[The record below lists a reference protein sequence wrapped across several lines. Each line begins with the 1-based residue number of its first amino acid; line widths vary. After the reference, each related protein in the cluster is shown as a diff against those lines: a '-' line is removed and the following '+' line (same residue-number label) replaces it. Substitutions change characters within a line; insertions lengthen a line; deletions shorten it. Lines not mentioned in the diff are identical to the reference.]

1 MESEAWRRLLGI
13 AALIVLAV
21 GCRAEHGARDAL
33 EVWALGREGEIVQR
47 MIPGFERRNPGMR
60 VRVQQI
66 PWSAAHEKL
75 LTAYVGEAMPDVF
88 QVGNTWIPEFVA
100 LDAIEPVDE
109 RVRHSTAVSFEDYF
123 AGIVDT
129 SVIEGATYGLPWYVD
144 TRLLFYRADLLAA
157 VGYAAPPRTWDA
169 WIDAM
174 TRVKQ
179 RAQSGEF
186 AALMPINEWQPPVI
200 LALQRGAELLR
211 EDETR
216 GNFETPEFRAAR
228 GFYVDL
234 CR

>member
-1 MESEAWRRLLGI
+1 MESQASRRLLSI
-13 AALIVLAV
+13 ALMLLSSA
-21 GCRAEHGARDAL
+21 GCSAGRAGRDAL

-47 MIPGFERRNPGMR
+47 MIPGFERRNPGLH

-88 QVGNTWIPEFVA
+88 QIGNTWIPEFVA

-109 RVRHSTAVSFEDYF
+109 RVRRSTAVSFGDYF

-144 TRLLFYRADLLAA
+144 TRLLFYRSDLLAA
-157 VGYAAPPRTWDA
+157 VGYAAPPRTWAA

-179 RAQSGEF
+179 RAQTDNLLGVAFCQRAGAVPQRVFEADPAV
-186 AALMPINEWQPPVI
+186 AAHD
-200 LALQRGAELLR
+200 R
-211 EDETR
+211 
-216 GNFETPEFRAAR
+216 
-228 GFYVDL
+228 
-234 CR
+234 